1 MKHLFCFG
9 YGYTAQHLAKLLTG
23 WKVSGTN
30 RASFATLT
38 QIPDDVTHI
47 LSSVP
52 PGTDGDPVVNKF
64 AAQLGRGFEWIGYLS
79 TTGVYG
85 DRAGGEVTED
95 SPLQPVSDRGARR
108 VTAETQWAP
117 FKAHIFGLPG
127 IYGPGRSQL
136 DALRD
141 GTAKRIVKP
150 GQLFS
155 RIHVDDIAGVLAASI
170 FKPNPGA
177 AYNVSD
183 DEPCP
188 PQDVVTYAAKLLNIE
203 PPPLIDFDKADLS
216 PMAKSFY
223 GESKRVSNARIKNEL
238 GYKLLYPNYR
248 VGLDAIFNSQFV
260 IPTKVGTQTFD
271 SP

>member
-9 YGYTAQHLAKLLTG
+9 YGYTAQHLAALLKD

-30 RASFATLT
+30 RETFAALAH
-38 QIPDDVTHI
+38 IPDDVTHI

-52 PGTDGDPVVNKF
+52 PDAGGDPVVNKF
-64 AAQLGRGFEWIGYLS
+64 AREMGRGFEWIGYLS

-85 DRAGGEVTED
+85 DRAGGEVDED
-95 SPLQPVSDRGARR
+95 SPLQPVSDRGRR
-108 VTAETQWAP
+108 RLAAEQAWSQYAT
-117 FKAHIFGLPG
+117 HIFRLPG

-155 RIHVDDIAGVLAASI
+155 RIHVDDIAGVLSASI
-170 FKPNPGA
+170 SKPHPGR
-177 AYNVSD
+177 AYNVAD

-188 PQDVVTYAAKLLNIE
+188 PQDVVTYAAKLLGIE
-203 PPPLIDFDKADLS
+203 PPPLVDFDKADLS
-216 PMAKSFY
+216 PMARSFY
-223 GESKRVSNARIKNEL
+223 GESKRVSNRRIKTEL
-238 GYKLLYPNYR
+238 NYR
-248 VGLDAIFNSQFV
+248 LLHSNYRLGLEAIFNS
-260 IPTKVGTQTFD
+260 
-271 SP
+271 SPHRRVPPG